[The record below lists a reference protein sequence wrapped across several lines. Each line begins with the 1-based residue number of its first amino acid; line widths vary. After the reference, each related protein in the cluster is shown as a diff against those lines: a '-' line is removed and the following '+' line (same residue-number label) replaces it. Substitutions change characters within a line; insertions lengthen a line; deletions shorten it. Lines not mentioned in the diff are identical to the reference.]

1 MLNISY
7 NTGDTVSLVKR
18 CFSIVTDYVSNRKS
32 KKTLRVNR
40 NGRTTLVTRDYDS
53 KCLMTKITYETISV
67 DGIVKR
73 SHHLENPTDTV
84 KHSANNITV
93 ITK

>member
-1 MLNISY
+1 M
-7 NTGDTVSLVKR
+7 
-18 CFSIVTDYVSNRKS
+18 
-32 KKTLRVNR
+32 
-40 NGRTTLVTRDYDS
+40 TRDYDS
-53 KCLMTKITYETISV
+53 KCPITKITYETISV

-93 ITK
+93 ITKEISELSAASNHELKRKKKQAPF